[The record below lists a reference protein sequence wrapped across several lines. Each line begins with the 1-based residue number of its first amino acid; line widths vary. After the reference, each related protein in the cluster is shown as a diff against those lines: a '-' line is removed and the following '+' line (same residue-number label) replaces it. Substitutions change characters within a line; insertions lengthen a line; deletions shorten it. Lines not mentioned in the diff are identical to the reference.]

1 MAKTTNTIKVT
12 RVEAMNICRELISNT
27 ERADKDEVIAVIDKM
42 IESLS
47 KKSVSKADKA
57 RIEENEAIRSAI
69 LEVLAEKGKQRVS
82 DITKAVN
89 GRMSADYTSNK
100 VSAQVTALKDNG
112 SIIREVEKKIAYFSI
127 AQPKAPRK
135 RGEKNKKGVDNVFGL

>member
-1 MAKTTNTIKVT
+1 MANSNEIKVT
-12 RVEAMNICRELISNT
+12 RVEAMNICRELVSGSD
-27 ERADKDEVIAVIDKM
+27 RADKEKVIEVIDKM

-100 VSAQVTALKDNG
+100 VSAQVTALKDSG

-127 AQPKAPRK
+127 A
-135 RGEKNKKGVDNVFGL
+135 

>member
-1 MAKTTNTIKVT
+1 MIMTNSNEIKVT
-12 RVEAMNICRELISNT
+12 RVEAMNICRELVSGT
-27 ERADKDEVIAVIDKM
+27 DRADKEKVIEVIDKM

-100 VSAQVTALKDNG
+100 VSAQVTALKDSG

-127 AQPKAPRK
+127 A
-135 RGEKNKKGVDNVFGL
+135 

>member
-1 MAKTTNTIKVT
+1 MTKTTNTIKVT
-12 RVEAMNICRELISNT
+12 RVEAMNICRELISDT
-27 ERADKDEVIAVIDKM
+27 DRADKADVIAVIDKM

-69 LEVLAEKGKQRVS
+69 LEVLAESGKQRVS

-89 GRMSADYTSNK
+89 NRMSTDYTSNK
-100 VSAQVTALKDNG
+100 VSAQVTVLKDNG
-112 SIIREVEKKIAYFSI
+112 SIVREVEKKIAYFSL
-127 AQPKAPRK
+127 A
-135 RGEKNKKGVDNVFGL
+135 

>member
-1 MAKTTNTIKVT
+1 MTKTTNTIKVT
-12 RVEAMNICRELISNT
+12 RVEAMNICRELVSDT

-57 RIEENEAIRSAI
+57 KIEENEAIRSAI

-100 VSAQVTALKDNG
+100 VSAQVTALKDSG

-127 AQPKAPRK
+127 AQSKAPRK
-135 RGEKNKKGVDNVFGL
+135 RGEKIKKVVDNVFVL